1 MLCVI
6 DIATLNKT
14 LKKKKKKKK
23 PSSGALKVKIFANQI
38 NKVFQSNT
46 IYGGFK
52 QGSQKSAKIS
62 YA

>member
-23 PSSGALKVKIFANQI
+23 IKKKKKKKKKPSSGALKSQNICKP
-38 NKVFQSNT
+38 NK
-46 IYGGFK
+46 
-52 QGSQKSAKIS
+52 
-62 YA
+62 

>member
-14 LKKKKKKKK
+14 LKKKKKKK